1 MRTTSRARCAA
12 VMMMS
17 NFTSSDD
24 AAPVE
29 TAVGRIQRFT
39 QHDASC
45 DWWLWRIEGYEA
57 RCTCGLDDALA
68 KLRRPTWFE
77 RAQRL
82 TLYGVLGFLLLCAFF
97 FGATGWLM
105 SDFYRAVKGVP

>member
-1 MRTTSRARCAA
+1 MYDEPLPPET
-12 VMMMS
+12 
-17 NFTSSDD
+17 
-24 AAPVE
+24 PVD
-29 TAVGRIQRFT
+29 RIQRFT
-39 QHDASC
+39 EHHASC

-105 SDFYRAVKGVP
+105 SDFYRALKGLP